1 MNPFWSASSNLMK
14 IRSQFRLQ
22 CRLFLT
28 TSVIVLLVAGDLGC
42 QGSGVSRTRIELKD
56 LPQDKATVPAK
67 AMQPPPVCP
76 STGVVPLQLGAP
88 KTGHHRVTLT
98 WKASAHSNNSESD
111 AYGYCLYRSEAGGR
125 SQIKK
130 KADCPKCEQVNR
142 VPIPSTGCIDD
153 VVADGAQYYYVV
165 AAINS
170 TGTLSSPSNEIPVL
184 IPSAHSVKPPQ
195 PSQLPLC
202 RTGLQPS
209 AH

>member
-1 MNPFWSASSNLMK
+1 MSHPLP
-14 IRSQFRLQ
+14 SQARRHFCLIV
-22 CRLFLT
+22 
-28 TSVIVLLVAGDLGC
+28 SVIVLLFAGNLGC
-42 QGSGVSRTRIELKD
+42 QHSNVSRIRIKLED

-67 AMQPPPVCP
+67 PVQPPPVCP

-88 KTGHHRVTLT
+88 RTGHHRVTLT

-111 AYGYCLYRSEAGGR
+111 AYGYCLYRSQPEGR

-142 VPIPSTGCIDD
+142 VPVPSTGCIDD

-165 AAINS
+165 AAVNS
-170 TGTLSSPSNEIPVL
+170 KGTLSSPSNEIPVS
-184 IPSAHSVKPPQ
+184 IPSARSVKPAP

-202 RTGLQPS
+202 RVGLQPQ